1 MSTLLRSPQINSQSR
16 LLNVDN
22 PKYETV
28 KTGEDQVVEDNSIV
42 SERIEKTDGSN
53 QDTVEALMKSSSLQE
68 ENQPL
73 AESHNDLKNESSETE
88 LEQLKLEL
96 KELKASIEE
105 KYRIAEKQG
114 YDDGYKNGLQDSDK
128 VLMDKLESFEVLKN
142 SISDAIEKNLAD
154 NEDLLVEIVFTSL
167 CKVFGELAQTKEGVI
182 GVVRQTASQLV
193 KRDKLMIRVPAKD
206 YEIIRE
212 EKARLSLPEDSDT
225 IELVPDTHLKYGGCI
240 VETTGGGLDGRLE
253 IQLKKLMDTLL
264 NTRAQKSTEQ
274 NEADA

>member
-68 ENQPL
+68 ENQPR
-73 AESHNDLKNESSETE
+73 AESQTDLQNESSETE
-88 LEQLKLEL
+88 LEKLKLEL
-96 KELKASIEE
+96 EELKASIEE

-128 VLMDKLESFEVLKN
+128 ALMDKLESFEVLKN

-193 KRDKLMIRVPAKD
+193 KRDKLMIRVAAKD

-264 NTRAQKSTEQ
+264 NTRAQKSIEQ